1 MKYKMIAL
9 DIDGTLT
16 NSKKQIT
23 PGVKRALKKAQEKGV
38 KVVLASGRPTPGIL
52 PLAKELELENYGGFI
67 LSFNGGKIINCKTGE
82 TIYEKMIP
90 EEKISALY
98 DFARKHDVGLLS
110 YQKDHIITES
120 PENKYVKIEA
130 RVNQMPVKEIEDFVD
145 YVDFPV
151 VKCMMLGDG
160 EYLEKLEEK
169 AVNELGDGLSI
180 YRSEPYF
187 LETMPENIDKAN
199 SLEKLLRHEGLTR
212 EELIACGDGFNDVSM
227 IHYAGLGVAMEN
239 AQEAVKQV
247 ANYVTASCDE
257 DGVAKVVEKFL
268 S

>member
-23 PGVKRALKKAQEKGV
+23 PGVKKALKKAQEKGV
-38 KVVLASGRPTPGIL
+38 KVVLASGRPTTGIL
-52 PLAKELELENYGGFI
+52 PLAEELELKTYGGYI
-67 LSFNGGKIINCKTGE
+67 LSFNGGKIIDCKTDE
-82 TIYEKMIP
+82 VIYEKMIP
-90 EEKISALY
+90 EEKISEIY
-98 DFARKHDVGLLS
+98 EFAQENNVSLLS
-110 YQKDHIITES
+110 YHKQHIITES
-120 PENKYVKIEA
+120 PDNKYVQIESKIN
-130 RVNQMPVKEIEDFVD
+130 RMPVKQIENFVE

-160 EYLEKLEEK
+160 DYLEKLERK
-169 AVNELGDGLSI
+169 AVDQLGDDLSI

-187 LETMPENIDKAN
+187 LETMPQNIDKAN
-199 SLEKLLRHEGLTR
+199 GLEKLLEHEGLTR

-227 IHYAGLGVAMEN
+227 IGYAGLGVAMDN
-239 AQEAVKQV
+239 AQPAVKQV
-247 ANYVTASCDE
+247 ANYVTSSCDE
-257 DGVAKVVEKFL
+257 DGVAKVVEKFI